1 MTPSLFC
8 VLDPLLDIL
17 HGRQLAFQFFRQVAG
32 DLIGA
37 DADGLAHILER
48 ILGHEVVLAL
58 AEQQA
63 NRRIVLLFFQDTIH
77 GRKVEVKL
85 PCVFR
90 LELAG
95 LQLDYHIAAEVE
107 VIEQQVDVE
116 VIAAYVEV
124 VLVAEKRKAGSQLQQ
139 ELCHILDQSLL
150 NVTLYHML
158 IDHAGATLFP
168 QCDILRSIGRVSF
181 PLYAFLLAQ
190 GCKHTHSMERY
201 LLGLGIFALIS
212 EIPYDLAFGNSIN
225 FLDQTNI
232 FYTLF
237 LSAACVYIYDS
248 IKKQKT
254 MIQLIVFAVCLL
266 FLFME
271 WILLTFITGERLPS
285 LALMFSYVMGMIIS
299 CAHIFKHHE
308 IANSKS
314 NILINIFPILSTLP
328 AFLLASFIDCDY
340 GIWGVALI
348 SLLYLAKS
356 IKISAV
362 IMAVLLVPYYGQH
375 IYSNVVSFEAIRNMC
390 FSLLSIL
397 FVCLYNGQHGSK
409 KKWIYYWAYP
419 LHILFFAIL
428 RCYPFF

>member
-1 MTPSLFC
+1 MSDKGNRISQVVENRQHIIKHCRGKMFTSESLK
-8 VLDPLLDIL
+8 I
-17 HGRQLAFQFFRQVAG
+17 VA
-32 DLIGA
+32 LI
-37 DADGLAHILER
+37 
-48 ILGHEVVLAL
+48 
-58 AEQQA
+58 
-63 NRRIVLLFFQDTIH
+63 
-77 GRKVEVKL
+77 
-85 PCVFR
+85 C
-90 LELAG
+90 
-95 LQLDYHIAAEVE
+95 
-107 VIEQQVDVE
+107 
-116 VIAAYVEV
+116 
-124 VLVAEKRKAGSQLQQ
+124 
-139 ELCHILDQSLL
+139 
-150 NVTLYHML
+150 ML

-285 LALMFSYVMGMIIS
+285 VALMFSYVMGMIIS

-328 AFLLASFIDCDY
+328 AFLPQREYLFVNSTSGRRYSAEWARKRMGHLLQDCGIDFERVRKYERGPCLHCFRITFVAKAFDQLLQTPLDFADALPFISTYLGHCDLRETDKY
-340 GIWGVALI
+340 LQANYDFFQRDHALI
-348 SLLYLAKS
+348 TDYTRKHN
-356 IKISAV
+356 IFPEV
-362 IMAVLLVPYYGQH
+362 ID
-375 IYSNVVSFEAIRNMC
+375 E
-390 FSLLSIL
+390 
-397 FVCLYNGQHGSK
+397 
-409 KKWIYYWAYP
+409 
-419 LHILFFAIL
+419 
-428 RCYPFF
+428 

>member
-1 MTPSLFC
+1 MERVMSDKGNRISQVVENRKHIIKHCRGKMFTSESLK
-8 VLDPLLDIL
+8 I
-17 HGRQLAFQFFRQVAG
+17 VA
-32 DLIGA
+32 LI
-37 DADGLAHILER
+37 
-48 ILGHEVVLAL
+48 
-58 AEQQA
+58 
-63 NRRIVLLFFQDTIH
+63 
-77 GRKVEVKL
+77 
-85 PCVFR
+85 C
-90 LELAG
+90 
-95 LQLDYHIAAEVE
+95 
-107 VIEQQVDVE
+107 
-116 VIAAYVEV
+116 
-124 VLVAEKRKAGSQLQQ
+124 
-139 ELCHILDQSLL
+139 
-150 NVTLYHML
+150 ML

-285 LALMFSYVMGMIIS
+285 VALMFSYVMGMIIS
-299 CAHIFKHHE
+299 CAHIFKPHE

-328 AFLLASFIDCDY
+328 AFLLSSFIDCDY

-419 LHILFFAIL
+419 LHILIFAIL
-428 RCYPFF
+428 RC

>member
-1 MTPSLFC
+1 
-8 VLDPLLDIL
+8 
-17 HGRQLAFQFFRQVAG
+17 
-32 DLIGA
+32 
-37 DADGLAHILER
+37 
-48 ILGHEVVLAL
+48 
-58 AEQQA
+58 
-63 NRRIVLLFFQDTIH
+63 
-77 GRKVEVKL
+77 
-85 PCVFR
+85 
-90 LELAG
+90 
-95 LQLDYHIAAEVE
+95 
-107 VIEQQVDVE
+107 
-116 VIAAYVEV
+116 
-124 VLVAEKRKAGSQLQQ
+124 
-139 ELCHILDQSLL
+139 
-150 NVTLYHML
+150 
-158 IDHAGATLFP
+158 
-168 QCDILRSIGRVSF
+168 
-181 PLYAFLLAQ
+181 
-190 GCKHTHSMERY
+190 MERY

-299 CAHIFKHHE
+299 CAHIFKPHE

-328 AFLLASFIDCDY
+328 AFLLSSFIDCDY

-356 IKISAV
+356 IRISAV

-428 RCYPFF
+428 RR

>member
-1 MTPSLFC
+1 MELKEKLVALRKEKGLT
-8 VLDPLLDIL
+8 
-17 HGRQLAFQFFRQVAG
+17 QLV
-32 DLIGA
+32 
-37 DADGLAHILER
+37 
-48 ILGHEVVLAL
+48 
-58 AEQQA
+58 
-63 NRRIVLLFFQDTIH
+63 
-77 GRKVEVKL
+77 
-85 PCVFR
+85 
-90 LELAG
+90 
-95 LQLDYHIAAEVE
+95 
-107 VIEQQVDVE
+107 
-116 VIAAYVEV
+116 
-124 VLVAEKRKAGSQLQQ
+124 VAEK
-139 ELCHILDQSLL
+139 L
-150 NVTLYHML
+150 NVSRQAISRWESGTAQPSTDNLRCLGALYEVPIDYLVNEETERPISEDDSRQDENKQKHSQVVENRQHIIKHCRGKMFTSESLKIVALICML

-225 FLDQTNI
+225 FLEQTNI

-285 LALMFSYVMGMIIS
+285 VALMFSYVMGMIIS

-328 AFLLASFIDCDY
+328 AFLLSSFIDCDY

-428 RCYPFF
+428 RC

>member
-1 MTPSLFC
+1 MSDKGNRISQVVENRQHIIKHCRGKMFTSESLK
-8 VLDPLLDIL
+8 I
-17 HGRQLAFQFFRQVAG
+17 VA
-32 DLIGA
+32 LI
-37 DADGLAHILER
+37 
-48 ILGHEVVLAL
+48 
-58 AEQQA
+58 
-63 NRRIVLLFFQDTIH
+63 
-77 GRKVEVKL
+77 
-85 PCVFR
+85 C
-90 LELAG
+90 
-95 LQLDYHIAAEVE
+95 
-107 VIEQQVDVE
+107 
-116 VIAAYVEV
+116 
-124 VLVAEKRKAGSQLQQ
+124 
-139 ELCHILDQSLL
+139 
-150 NVTLYHML
+150 ML
-158 IDHAGATLFP
+158 IDHAGEILFP

-271 WILLTFITGERLPS
+271 WILLTFITGEHLPS

-314 NILINIFPILSTLP
+314 NILINSFAILSTLP
-328 AFLLASFIDCDY
+328 AFLLSSFIDCDY

-428 RCYPFF
+428 RC

>member
-1 MTPSLFC
+1 
-8 VLDPLLDIL
+8 
-17 HGRQLAFQFFRQVAG
+17 
-32 DLIGA
+32 
-37 DADGLAHILER
+37 
-48 ILGHEVVLAL
+48 
-58 AEQQA
+58 
-63 NRRIVLLFFQDTIH
+63 
-77 GRKVEVKL
+77 
-85 PCVFR
+85 
-90 LELAG
+90 
-95 LQLDYHIAAEVE
+95 
-107 VIEQQVDVE
+107 
-116 VIAAYVEV
+116 
-124 VLVAEKRKAGSQLQQ
+124 
-139 ELCHILDQSLL
+139 
-150 NVTLYHML
+150 
-158 IDHAGATLFP
+158 
-168 QCDILRSIGRVSF
+168 
-181 PLYAFLLAQ
+181 
-190 GCKHTHSMERY
+190 MERY

-225 FLDQTNI
+225 FLEQTNI

-285 LALMFSYVMGMIIS
+285 VALMFSYVMGMIIS

-328 AFLLASFIDCDY
+328 AFLLSSFIDCDY

-428 RCYPFF
+428 RC

>member
-1 MTPSLFC
+1 MSDKGNRISQVVENRQHIIKHCRGKMFTSESLK
-8 VLDPLLDIL
+8 I
-17 HGRQLAFQFFRQVAG
+17 VA
-32 DLIGA
+32 LI
-37 DADGLAHILER
+37 
-48 ILGHEVVLAL
+48 
-58 AEQQA
+58 
-63 NRRIVLLFFQDTIH
+63 
-77 GRKVEVKL
+77 
-85 PCVFR
+85 C
-90 LELAG
+90 
-95 LQLDYHIAAEVE
+95 
-107 VIEQQVDVE
+107 
-116 VIAAYVEV
+116 
-124 VLVAEKRKAGSQLQQ
+124 
-139 ELCHILDQSLL
+139 
-150 NVTLYHML
+150 ML

-299 CAHIFKHHE
+299 CAHIQTSRNCEFKIE
-308 IANSKS
+308 YINKYFSNLVNVTSIFTSKLYRLRLWYLGCRF
-314 NILINIFPILSTLP
+314 NFT
-328 AFLLASFIDCDY
+328 
-340 GIWGVALI
+340 LI
-348 SLLYLAKS
+348 S
-356 IKISAV
+356 
-362 IMAVLLVPYYGQH
+362 G
-375 IYSNVVSFEAIRNMC
+375 
-390 FSLLSIL
+390 
-397 FVCLYNGQHGSK
+397 K
-409 KKWIYYWAYP
+409 KY
-419 LHILFFAIL
+419 
-428 RCYPFF
+428 

>member
-1 MTPSLFC
+1 MSEKINRISKAVDNRQHVIKHCREKMFTNESLK
-8 VLDPLLDIL
+8 I
-17 HGRQLAFQFFRQVAG
+17 VA
-32 DLIGA
+32 L
-37 DADGLAHILER
+37 
-48 ILGHEVVLAL
+48 
-58 AEQQA
+58 
-63 NRRIVLLFFQDTIH
+63 T
-77 GRKVEVKL
+77 
-85 PCVFR
+85 C
-90 LELAG
+90 
-95 LQLDYHIAAEVE
+95 
-107 VIEQQVDVE
+107 
-116 VIAAYVEV
+116 
-124 VLVAEKRKAGSQLQQ
+124 
-139 ELCHILDQSLL
+139 
-150 NVTLYHML
+150 ML

-168 QCDILRSIGRVSF
+168 QCDILRSIGRISF

-212 EIPYDLAFGNSIN
+212 EIPYDLAFGNPIN

-254 MIQLIVFAVCLL
+254 LVQLLAFTVCLL

-271 WILLTFITGERLPS
+271 WILLTFITGEHWPS

-299 CAHIFKHHE
+299 CARIFKRPT
-308 IANSKS
+308 IANPKS
-314 NILINIFPILSTLP
+314 NLLIHILPILSTLP

-356 IKISAV
+356 TKISAV
-362 IMAVLLVPYYGQH
+362 IMAVLLIPYYGQN
-375 IYSNVVSFEAIRNMC
+375 IYSNIVSFEAIRNMC

-397 FVCLYNGQHGSK
+397 LVCLYNGQHGSK
-409 KKWIYYWAYP
+409 KKWIYYWVYP
-419 LHILFFAIL
+419 GHILLLAIL
-428 RCYPFF
+428 RLTLIQF